1 MPLFLSNN
9 YIHKNNM
16 TLHSKQV
23 SYFSVNY
30 LVIDGFYFISVN
42 FNLPY
47 KIPLIS
53 LCSGDTKLIDFIAP
67 FPNRR

>member
-1 MPLFLSNN
+1 
-9 YIHKNNM
+9 M

-47 KIPLIS
+47 KILLIS

>member
-1 MPLFLSNN
+1 
-9 YIHKNNM
+9 M

-23 SYFSVNY
+23 PHFSVNY

-53 LCSGDTKLIDFIAP
+53 LCSGDTKLIDFIVP